1 MYLNIKVKEAGYLKN
16 GIVSFSSANF
26 NVKTGF
32 ENEYIQEI
40 KEDKIYL
47 KQLDT
52 NSNILIELPIIPK
65 KMILYQQTILYK
77 KAKLE

>member
-1 MYLNIKVKEAGYLKN
+1 M
-16 GIVSFSSANF
+16 
-26 NVKTGF
+26 KTGF

-65 KMILYQQTILYK
+65 KKMILYQQTILYK